1 MKAKNNKGRYL
12 QKIRASQQKAIESLQ
27 LRQAHDFL
35 DKNPDLLKGIKV
47 EFSKSYILML
57 MAQGHFEVAMNA
69 MLEYGCYNSHLLE
82 QRNKVS
88 MSFDNFLEVF
98 ENKLVEGFDN
108 FMDMYDIKYKQVNDV
123 LNETIV
129 LHKED

>member
-1 MKAKNNKGRYL
+1 
-12 QKIRASQQKAIESLQ
+12 
-27 LRQAHDFL
+27 
-35 DKNPDLLKGIKV
+35 
-47 EFSKSYILML
+47 ML
-57 MAQGHFEVAMNA
+57 MAQGHFERAMNA
-69 MLEYGCYNSHLLE
+69 MLECGCYNSHLLK
-82 QRNKVS
+82 QRDKVS
-88 MSFDNFLEVF
+88 MSFENFLEVF

>member
-12 QKIRASQQKAIESLQ
+12 QKIRASQQKAIESQQ
-27 LRQAHDFL
+27 LRKAHEFL
-35 DKNPDLLKGIKV
+35 TNHPNLLKGIKV
-47 EFSKSYILML
+47 EFSKSYILMQ
-57 MAQGHFEVAMNA
+57 MAQNHFEVAMDA
-69 MLEYGCYNSHLLE
+69 MLEHGCYNSHLLE

-88 MSFDNFLEVF
+88 MSFENFLQVF

-108 FMDMYDIKYKQVNDV
+108 FMDMYDIKYKQVNDI
-123 LNETIV
+123 LNETVV